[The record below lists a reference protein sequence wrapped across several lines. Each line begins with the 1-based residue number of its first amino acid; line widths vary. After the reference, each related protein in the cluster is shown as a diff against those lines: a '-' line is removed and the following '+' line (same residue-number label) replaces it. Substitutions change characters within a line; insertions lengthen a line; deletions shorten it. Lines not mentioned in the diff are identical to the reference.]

1 MSEPLISV
9 LIATNSAKYL
19 KDALDSIF
27 RQTYPNYEVI
37 LILNGDRAQFEKI
50 ISSEGYPS
58 NLKVL
63 STDIP
68 GLANCLNLGLIHSSG
83 GLIARLDSDDT
94 WSDEHL
100 QNLYNYMS
108 LDELDVASSSANLID
123 EHGVQ
128 IGEKIQSLT
137 SKEVRKMLRYKNPV
151 MHPGVM
157 YKRNLIINSGGYR
170 GFRYAQ
176 DWELWLRLSSDPTVK
191 FGISR
196 QQTLN
201 YRINPDQSRG
211 TYESYV
217 DGVFYLC
224 RHFDYRFS
232 SLLGIVMRLVQLIY
246 RAVK

>member
-9 LIATNSAKYL
+9 LIASNSAKYL
-19 KDALDSIF
+19 QEALDSIF

-50 ISSEGYPS
+50 ISFENYPS
-58 NLKVL
+58 NLIVL

-68 GLANCLNLGLIHSSG
+68 GLAHCLNLGLIHATG
-83 GLIARLDSDDT
+83 DFIARLDSDDT
-94 WSDEHL
+94 WTGDHL
-100 QNLYNYMS
+100 QDLYSFMS
-108 LDELDVASSSANLID
+108 LGELDIVSSSANLID
-123 EHGVQ
+123 DRGVK
-128 IGEKIQSLT
+128 IGEQIQSLT

-151 MHPGVM
+151 MHPGAM
-157 YKRNLIINSGGYR
+157 YKRNLVIKSGGYR

-176 DWELWLRLSSDPTVK
+176 DWELWLRLLSDPTVK

-196 QQTLN
+196 QKTLN

-211 TYESYV
+211 TYESYA

-232 SLLGIVMRLVQLIY
+232 SLLGIVMRIGQLIY